1 MSGID
6 APPPVLAA
14 IDAGGVVAIIR
25 GPFLDEIDTIVQALI
40 EGGVRAIEVSLTS
53 PRALDQL
60 ERAALAAG
68 SAAVLGAGTVM
79 TPEDVTEAAKRG
91 ASFIVAPTVDAAV
104 ISSALDLEL
113 TPIPGAAT
121 PTEIIQAVRLGAPA
135 VKLFP
140 AETLGPDFVRA
151 VLAPFPAVRLVPT
164 GGVTLTRAEAFRTA
178 GAWAVGVGSPLV
190 SAPLDA
196 DSLAS
201 RAAAFVR
208 AMRPGAG

>member
-1 MSGID
+1 MSAID
-6 APPPVLAA
+6 APPVIAA

-25 GPFLDEIDTIVQALI
+25 GPFLDDIAAIVQALI

-53 PRALDQL
+53 PRALDQI

-68 SAAVLGAGTVM
+68 AAAVIGAGTVM
-79 TPEDVTEAAKRG
+79 TADDVTEAAKHG
-91 ASFIVAPTVDAAV
+91 AGFVVAPTVDAAV
-104 ISSALDLEL
+104 IATALDLEL

-164 GGVTLTRAEAFRTA
+164 GGVTLARAEAFRAA

-190 SAPLDA
+190 SSTLDA
-196 DSLAS
+196 NSLRS

-208 AMRPGAG
+208 AMRPTAA

>member
-1 MSGID
+1 MSEID
-6 APPPVLAA
+6 APSPVMTA

-25 GPFLDEIDTIVQALI
+25 GAFLDDIDVIVRALL

-53 PRALDQL
+53 PRALDQI
-60 ERAALAAG
+60 ERAVGVAG
-68 SAAVLGAGTVM
+68 PAAVIGAGTVM
-79 TPEDVTEAAKRG
+79 TGAEVEQVAKRG
-91 ASFIVAPTVDAAV
+91 GSFVVSPTVDEAV
-104 ISSALDLEL
+104 IQRALDLEL
-113 TPIPGAAT
+113 TPVPGAAT
-121 PTEIIQAVRLGAPA
+121 PTEIIHAVRLGAPA

-151 VLAPFPAVRLVPT
+151 VLAPFPALQLIPT
-164 GGVTLTRAEAFRTA
+164 GGVTLPRAETFRAA

-196 DSLAS
+196 ATLAS

-208 AMRPGAG
+208 AMRPANG